1 MSLHLRDYQRE
12 ATQEI
17 IDSFEEHDRC
27 LLKMWCGTGKTRVFF
42 FHLLEQRLPLSVV
55 VFPSLALV
63 DQFRKDYLNN
73 AQWKD
78 HVCKFQVLVVCM
90 YGTTDADDIERFI
103 DDSDHRPKII
113 VVTYQSFH
121 LVHNL
126 EADLMIFDEAHHVV
140 EDRVR
145 DLVFSESE
153 EKVVV
158 KKMLFV
164 TATPEKKNGIDMLD
178 GICCGPVA
186 YDYTYCQAVNEG
198 VCNAFQ
204 VVPFAVAPRF
214 EGENRVRNILPQL
227 EKDANAVGHGRIL
240 TFHGLAEAESNS
252 RSDVLRFVKTAQDH
266 FKENSSVTVRGI
278 KGSTA
283 KEDRDRLL
291 WEFESCPDNKMSLLA
306 SCNTMGEGVDTKTA
320 NKVVFFDPKTSHKS
334 VAQAIGR
341 VTRLQPGGVSE
352 VHVIMDMDLEALQE
366 TQDSTTLTVEEKDAT
381 IREALGKSMCVTLN
395 VFSWLKEEDPEYASM
410 CLHYPNRFSS
420 NEVHRNLE
428 RQGCVVEEE
437 ALTIEKMF
445 GTETLEEAAE
455 KQGGAIE
462 VHNTSMET
470 PIVRIGEGDVVA
482 RIAEGEEEGTYHEVM
497 MEDDGGEQQVEPPRR
512 KPFFRVPKGSDGF
525 SVMWKV
531 VADGMGRSLLEF
543 DAGGITPSDKVDPT
557 LIYVKKND
565 KSPPTNEKVKFTK
578 NGVVHEICIGQFW
591 ANIKKGHNKDL
602 RDRLLENDI
611 LKADY
616 DKCQEKK
623 EITPSDRVD
632 ATLIYVK
639 KNDKSPPKEEKVK
652 FTKNGVEHEICIG
665 QFWANIKNGQSKN
678 LRDRLLKND
687 ILKADYDK
695 CQEKKEHK
703 PEIPITPS
711 DRVDATLIYVK
722 ENKKSPPQDEK
733 FTKNGVEHE
742 ICIGKFWSNIKNGHN
757 KDLRDRLLE
766 NDILKAD
773 YDKCQEKKEITPSD
787 KVDATLIYVKKN
799 KKSPPQDEKVKFT
812 KKGVEHEIYIGKF
825 WSKIKQGQNKDLRD
839 RLLENDILK
848 ADYDKCQEKKEQ
860 KKSSTSN
867 SAPPRISLPQDQQ
880 QPPLLSSDELVSP
893 RAPLPP
899 CTIETDSATM
909 TMKQWHQ
916 KAFTM
921 RSERLASIFSQDP
934 QRWHA
939 YHQTREQTT
948 HDYDPLD
955 RVVQEM
961 KALKH
966 RKTKTVA
973 DLGCGT
979 GKLARE
985 LGSNKKFDIKSLDFV
1000 ALPDQP
1006 ESYACDISR
1015 CDILEDNSVNIA
1027 VLCLAL
1033 WGTNLE
1039 DTLRSAYRI
1048 LETNGVLYLVE
1059 PTRRWTVDAREP
1071 VQSLL
1076 DLVTSIGFQVVTS
1089 EFQADDRF
1097 LKFAFFK
1104 LLKNA

>member
-63 DQFRKDYLNN
+63 DQFRKDYLDN

-78 HVCKFQVLVVCM
+78 RVCEFEVLVVCM
-90 YGTTDADDIERFI
+90 YGTTDADVIEKFI
-103 DDSDHRPKII
+103 DDSDDRPKII

-121 LVHNL
+121 LVHDL
-126 EADLMIFDEAHHVV
+126 KADLMIFDEAHHVV

-252 RSDVLRFVKTAQDH
+252 RSDVLRFVQTAQDH

-278 KGSTA
+278 TGSTA

-395 VFSWLKEEDPEYASM
+395 VFSWLKEEDPEYASL

-445 GTETLEEAAE
+445 GTATLEEAAE

-543 DAGGITPSDKVDPT
+543 DAGGITPSDKVDAT

-565 KSPPTNEKVKFTK
+565 KSPPFREKVTFKK

-591 ANIKKGHNKDL
+591 AM
-602 RDRLLENDI
+602 
-611 LKADY
+611 
-616 DKCQEKK
+616 
-623 EITPSDRVD
+623 
-632 ATLIYVK
+632 VK
-639 KNDKSPPKEEKVK
+639 HGYS
-652 FTKNGVEHEICIG
+652 
-665 QFWANIKNGQSKN
+665 
-678 LRDRLLKND
+678 
-687 ILKADYDK
+687 
-695 CQEKKEHK
+695 
-703 PEIPITPS
+703 
-711 DRVDATLIYVK
+711 
-722 ENKKSPPQDEK
+722 
-733 FTKNGVEHE
+733 
-742 ICIGKFWSNIKNGHN
+742 
-757 KDLRDRLLE
+757 
-766 NDILKAD
+766 
-773 YDKCQEKKEITPSD
+773 
-787 KVDATLIYVKKN
+787 
-799 KKSPPQDEKVKFT
+799 
-812 KKGVEHEIYIGKF
+812 
-825 WSKIKQGQNKDLRD
+825 KDLRD

-860 KKSSTSN
+860 KKSSTSP
-867 SAPPRISLPQDQQ
+867 PPRISLPQDQHQ
-880 QPPLLSSDELVSP
+880 QPPFLSSDELVTP
-893 RAPLPP
+893 RGPLPP

-939 YHQTREQTT
+939 YHQTREQAT

-966 RKTKTVA
+966 RKAKTVA

-1000 ALPDQP
+1000 ALPDLP

-1033 WGTNLE
+1033 WGTNME

-1104 LLKNA
+1104 LIKNA